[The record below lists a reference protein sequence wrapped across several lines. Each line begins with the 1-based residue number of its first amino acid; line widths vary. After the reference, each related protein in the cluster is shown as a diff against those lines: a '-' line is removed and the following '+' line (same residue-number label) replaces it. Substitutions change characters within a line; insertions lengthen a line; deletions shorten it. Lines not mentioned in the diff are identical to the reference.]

1 MLNQHS
7 GLVMTDLDTGRVNPV
22 VGLHGHCDNDRRH
35 THTFITQLLVEC
47 VLTVTT

>member
-1 MLNQHS
+1 MLNQPS

-22 VGLHGHCDNDRRH
+22 VGLYGHYDNDRRH
-35 THTFITQLLVEC
+35 THTFTTQLLVEC